1 MKPMAAAP
9 AKFQAVCFDCDSTLS
24 AIEGIDELA
33 SLCGRKD
40 EVALLTEAAMSGS
53 LPIDAVYAERLSIVR
68 PSREAVAWLGE
79 RYVQELVPGAME
91 TVEALR
97 SLGKDVYV
105 LSGGLLPAVRQ
116 LAAALEIP
124 DSHVLAVPVHFDEA
138 GAYRGFDT
146 DSPLPRAEGKAVV
159 CRLLAARHG
168 SIAMVGDGVT
178 DVAARTGGAYV
189 VGFGGVVYRE
199 AVAMGADCYVTDATL
214 TATLEPLLSDEE
226 RSVLGLT

>member
-1 MKPMAAAP
+1 M
-9 AKFQAVCFDCDSTLS
+9 
-24 AIEGIDELA
+24 
-33 SLCGRKD
+33 
-40 EVALLTEAAMSGS
+40 
-53 LPIDAVYAERLSIVR
+53 
-68 PSREAVAWLGE
+68 
-79 RYVQELVPGAME
+79 VPGATE

-116 LAAALEIP
+116 LAGALEIP
-124 DSHVLAVPVHFDEA
+124 DSHVLAVPVHFDEE

-146 DSPLPRAEGKAVV
+146 GSPLPRAEGKAVV

-178 DVAARTGGAYV
+178 DVAARAGGAYI

-199 AVAMGADCYVTDATL
+199 AVAMGADCYVTDAAL
-214 TATLEPLLSDEE
+214 TATLEPLLSEEE